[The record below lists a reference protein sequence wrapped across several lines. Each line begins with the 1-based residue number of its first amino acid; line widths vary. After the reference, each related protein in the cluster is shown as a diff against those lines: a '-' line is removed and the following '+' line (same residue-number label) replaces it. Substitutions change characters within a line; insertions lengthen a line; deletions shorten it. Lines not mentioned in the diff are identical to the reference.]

1 MSRIDME
8 SLLGPI
14 VGDPATMADKHYVR
28 ITSEADKP
36 DPHRVEVWPDGGR
49 SFPYGEAG
57 YGWTPDLCKARGP
70 AVYARVRQ
78 ILGEPMSIPWGEQ
91 RRWGYMWRH
100 WENEGQGMLLI
111 VSKRAQSV
119 HLRSWAERDKS
130 RTGRIGVE
138 AEKEIYCWFAWL
150 TTPPGST
157 TNGSDHPGTLFRLHL
172 R

>member
-8 SLLGPI
+8 SLFRPI
-14 VGDPATMADKHYVR
+14 VGDPATMVDKHYVR

-36 DPHRVEVWPDGGR
+36 DPNRRITHPSGR
-49 SFPYGEAG
+49 QGFPYGESG
-57 YGWTPDLCKARGP
+57 YGYASDLCRARGP

-78 ILGEPMSIPWGEQ
+78 ILGEPMPLPWAEQ

-100 WENEGQGMLLI
+100 WEIPGRGMLML
-111 VSKRAQSV
+111 VSKRTKSV
-119 HLRSWAERDKS
+119 HLKAWSESDKARGRWVERS
-130 RTGRIGVE
+130 

-157 TNGSDHPGTLFRLHL
+157 TNGSDHPGALFRLHL